1 MDILFFAAIAF
12 FIFFKLKAQL
22 GKIDEGE
29 KKQIQDKISQKK
41 QLLESLH
48 NQMMSG
54 QNKMKVVNE
63 EQNKIDEKI
72 TSSLDPN
79 SKDNFFKAIKAC
91 NISSEFFLN
100 GAKSAFEMVVKAF
113 AGADLETLKFL
124 LSEKI
129 YAGFEGSINQRKAA
143 SQILVSNLISIEKS
157 EIISASMLGN
167 EALVTI
173 KFVSQQINYV
183 TDKDGQ
189 ITEGRKDQIAEL
201 TDIWT
206 FKKDVTISNPN
217 WTIVSTNSN

>member
-41 QLLESLH
+41 QLLESLQ
-48 NQMMSG
+48 NQMMG

-72 TSSLDPN
+72 TSSLDTN
-79 SKDNFFKAIKAC
+79 SKDKFFKAIKAC
-91 NISSEFFLN
+91 NISTEFFLN
-100 GAKSAFEMVVKAF
+100 GAKSAFEMVIKAF

-143 SQILVSNLISIEKS
+143 SQTLVSNLISIEKS

-183 TDKDGQ
+183 IDKDGQ
-189 ITEGRKDQIAEL
+189 IIEGKKDQIAEL